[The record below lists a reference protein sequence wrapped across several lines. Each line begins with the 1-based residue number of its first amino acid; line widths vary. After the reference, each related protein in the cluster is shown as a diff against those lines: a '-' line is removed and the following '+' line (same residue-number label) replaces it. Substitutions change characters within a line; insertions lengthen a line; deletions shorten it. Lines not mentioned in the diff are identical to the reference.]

1 MFARFQKD
9 RIRKARNISSSF
21 SLNDSKVDNLLTH
34 KGKVLG
40 ESNLD
45 DGDDFSD
52 DSEAGAGKTG
62 SLSKDIVSSLH
73 FGGGFVKKDREH
85 EPEIFQKD
93 RLSALQEIVMKS
105 KLAKIQKKELKEDQE
120 NERLKLDS
128 AFDSL
133 LSSSALDITD
143 LERTKN
149 GRFKKE
155 RSADNIASD
164 RKSTY
169 EDSYDQ
175 SLIELA
181 FDAKTKPTDRT
192 KSATEIA
199 LEERE
204 KLEKLET
211 ARLRRMN
218 GSVDNDGDDENL
230 DDNDRG
236 HGNDG
241 EIRGGR
247 SDRSAGKVP
256 KAGKLSANSRSR
268 VRTDDDLDEESDVVG
283 KRTLSAAVKSSS
295 ASGDEIGSDDVES
308 SDAGEEEGSDD
319 DEDDDDDEEGD
330 IDEEGGDDDDEDEDG
345 DEDDDYEDDVLPDYD
360 DPTPL
365 PVAVSKSKS
374 SNGSST
380 ANRAHSAGEQV
391 FRSGRSTKEG
401 EGNKGE
407 GEPDMPES
415 VNPNMPHNIE
425 CPSDLE
431 SFEQIV
437 GEHVRS
443 PADMRA
449 LVDRILIWNSI
460 HLPGKQGAD
469 NKNKMHNFMDI
480 MLKVFIG
487 EADMLPSCDKTQELE
502 KQVCM
507 YL

>member
-21 SLNDSKVDNLLTH
+21 SLNEGKGDSLLTH

-45 DGDDFSD
+45 DADDFSD

-73 FGGGFVKKDREH
+73 FGGGFVKKDRVI
-85 EPEIFQKD
+85 EPEVFQRD
-93 RLSALQEIVMKS
+93 RLTALQEIVMKS
-105 KLAKIQKKELKEDQE
+105 KLAKIQKKEFKEDQE

-133 LSSSALDITD
+133 LSSSTLDITD

-149 GRFKKE
+149 GRFRKDKM
-155 RSADNIASD
+155 AASG
-164 RKSTY
+164 STKDSSY

-181 FDAKTKPTDRT
+181 FDAKAKPTDRT

-204 KLEKLET
+204 KLEKLEA
-211 ARLRRMN
+211 ARLKRMN
-218 GSVDNDGDDENL
+218 GSLDYEDDENL
-230 DDNDRG
+230 GEGDDHNAG
-236 HGNDG
+236 VS
-241 EIRGGR
+241 
-247 SDRSAGKVP
+247 SDRNAGKVSK
-256 KAGKLSANSRSR
+256 KASFSSNSRSR
-268 VRTDDDLDEESDVVG
+268 VRTDDDLDDDPTESG
-283 KRTLSAAVKSSS
+283 KKTLSTEVKSSS
-295 ASGDEIGSDDVES
+295 ASDDGNGSDD
-308 SDAGEEEGSDD
+308 GETN
-319 DEDDDDDEEGD
+319 
-330 IDEEGGDDDDEDEDG
+330 DDEDEDEGSDDG
-345 DEDDDYEDDVLPDYD
+345 DDDASGEEDEYDEEDDGDDEGSDELEGEEEEDDDDDYEDDVLPGSKNLAS
-360 DPTPL
+360 L
-365 PVAVSKSKS
+365 PVTSKSKVTNS
-374 SNGSST
+374 S
-380 ANRAHSAGEQV
+380 SAVDRGTDSDRV
-391 FRSGRSTKEG
+391 FRAGRSKKVDKMED
-401 EGNKGE
+401 EESDKM
-407 GEPDMPES
+407 DS

-431 SFEQIV
+431 SFEHLV
-437 GEHVRS
+437 EEYVRS

-449 LVDRILIWNSI
+449 LIDRILIWNSI

-480 MLKVFIG
+480 LLKVFVG
-487 EADMLPSCDKTQELE
+487 EADMLTSCDKTQDLE
-502 KQVCM
+502 KQVTN
-507 YL
+507 YGLHVSE